1 MDSNFDIG
9 GQDSLL
15 FQLFLLFFIV
25 CYFIGNVG
33 LDILLLS
40 VVKYYIYFM
49 YVCGRGRVDVEFDIY
64 FDILNYIL

>member
-1 MDSNFDIG
+1 MDNNFDIG

-33 LDILLLS
+33 LDILLLL
-40 VVKYYIYFM
+40 VVKYYIYF
-49 YVCGRGRVDVEFDIY
+49 VCVWKGVSGGGVWYLF
-64 FDILNYIL
+64 

>member
-1 MDSNFDIG
+1 MDNNFDIG

-49 YVCGRGRVDVEFDIY
+49 YVCGRGRVDVEFVIY
-64 FDILNYIL
+64 FDIFYYIL